1 MAIGDS
7 RDLEQTRVQ
16 LTTWLSGRLPA
27 ADDVVVS
34 DLRAPS
40 MGFSNET
47 LLFDLDWRGNGT
59 RHVEPL
65 VIRFRPAA
73 QIFPDYDLGQQYR
86 VMQLLA
92 PTGVPVPRMRWQE
105 PDASVLGASFYVMDR
120 VEGIVP
126 PDQPS
131 YHAADVCISMTPA
144 QRAALWWD
152 GLETM
157 IRIHQLDW
165 RRAGFGF
172 LDAPQW
178 GGTALEQQLG
188 YHRHFLTWAADGQT
202 QPTCEP
208 ALAWLME
215 HQPRNEPVALCW
227 GDSRIGNMLFR
238 DSRCVAVLDWEMV
251 SLGNPEQDLAWW
263 LFLDWHHSSGL
274 EIPRLEGF
282 PSRQETVAR
291 YEELMR
297 RRVEHFDYYEVFA
310 AFRFAVI
317 MIRVAHLAVAAGL
330 PTPADFATNNI
341 PTRRLAQLLD
351 LPAPS

>member
-7 RDLEQTRVQ
+7 RDLAQTRVQ
-16 LTTWLSGRLPA
+16 LTEWLKRKLPEA
-27 ADDVVVS
+27 ADITVS
-34 DLRAPS
+34 ELRAPG

-47 LLFDLDWRGNGT
+47 LLFDLVWYAGGAP
-59 RHVEPL
+59 HVEPL
-65 VIRFRPAA
+65 VIRFKPAM
-73 QIFPDYDLGQQYR
+73 QIFPDYDLGRQYR

-105 PDASVLGASFYVMDR
+105 PDGSVLGSSFYVMDR
-120 VEGIVP
+120 IEGIVP

-131 YHAADVCISMTPA
+131 YHAAEVCTSMTPA
-144 QRAALWWD
+144 QRAALWWH

-157 IRIHQLDW
+157 VRIHQLDW
-165 RRAGFGF
+165 RVAGFGF

-178 GGTALEQQLG
+178 GRTPLEQQLG
-188 YHRHFLTWAADGQT
+188 YYRHYLEWAADGQP

-208 ALAWLME
+208 ALTWLVQ
-215 HQPRNEPVALCW
+215 HQPRGEPVAVCW
-227 GDSRIGNMLFR
+227 GDSRIGNMMFR

-274 EIPRLEGF
+274 EIPRLDGF
-282 PSRQETVAR
+282 PSRDATIAR
-291 YEELMR
+291 YAQLIG
-297 RRVEHFDYYEVFA
+297 RRVEHFAYYEVFA

-317 MIRVAHLAVAAGL
+317 MIRVAQLTAAAGL
-330 PTPADFATNNI
+330 PTPPDFATNNI
-341 PTRRLAQLLD
+341 CTRRLAQLLD
-351 LPAPS
+351 LPAPA